1 MISAIETYKQAVSYL
16 IDAVNALDQAHSVL
30 KDHNLHECIAVKFR
44 GRHLSIGEAVEIAD
58 GLLRDLQN
66 VRCPDC
72 DQPMAESEDCLTG
85 CCPSLEG
92 K

>member
-1 MISAIETYKQAVSYL
+1 MIPATETYKEAVSYL

-30 KDHNLHECIAVKFR
+30 KDNNLHDCVAVKLH
-44 GRHLSIGEAVEIAD
+44 GRWVNIGEAVEVTD

-85 CCPSLEG
+85 NCPSLEG

>member
-1 MISAIETYKQAVSYL
+1 MIPATEAYKEAVSYL

-30 KDHNLHECIAVKFR
+30 KDHNLHECIAVRR
-44 GRHLSIGEAVEIAD
+44 GGRWLTVGETVEIAD

-72 DQPMAESEDCLTG
+72 DQPMAGAEDCLAG
-85 CCPSLEG
+85 ACPSLRG